1 MILTETDFGNAILGR
16 EANSNDRYK
25 SHFRGGKLTKKNL
38 ARFIKDVRRVDP
50 SLSDEDA
57 ACLAATYIFENETHS
72 RLFYRVSACRQM
84 SGSKA
89 PMPHL
94 SQHLQDV
101 YSLWKHSDPKLKK
114 KDADKDS
121 HGAGDQANGQQQSA
135 VDGNII
141 SMAKTVAAEYAD
153 EKNIAVVQFSA
164 PTAIVMENAGKV
176 EVSVRRYG
184 KMDVSFK
191 CIVETL
197 DRTAKAEADYTAVK
211 QEITFAEHERE
222 KVIEIEIIDDKN
234 WNPDKVFLVKLSL
247 GPETDERPDVAKG
260 RMCLMTVTIVD
271 DDEPGTISFTHRLYT
286 VTEADGKAVLPLQRE
301 GGADGQI
308 LLRYKTVDGS
318 AKNGRDFRGGDGI
331 VIFMHGVTEAN
342 IEIPI
347 TNDLDEEGDEYFEV
361 VLVSADNGAKI
372 GKLKRAMVTVT
383 NDDEYN
389 SAMGKLLN
397 KVRLNRDNMRLHGEA
412 WREQF
417 LSAVKV
423 TNDDDDD
430 EEGGE
435 SRVSAGAYIL
445 HCMSFFWKV
454 LFAIIPPVGM
464 WGGWCA
470 FIASLIGIGILT
482 AIVGDVA
489 GTFGC
494 LIGLPKQV
502 NAITFVAMGTSL
514 PDLFASRTAARMENT
529 ADNAIGNVTGSNS
542 VNVFLGLG
550 LPWLVASI
558 YWHLKGEVFSV
569 PAGSLGFSVGIFT
582 GVALI
587 ATGVL
592 IARRFLPIFGRGEL
606 GGPPAAS
613 WGCAILFFILW
624 FIYCTLSALQSY
636 HIIAA

>member
-1 MILTETDFGNAILGR
+1 
-16 EANSNDRYK
+16 
-25 SHFRGGKLTKKNL
+25 LTKKNL

-101 YSLWKHSDPKLKK
+101 YSLWKHSDPKVNGVSKK
-114 KDADKDS
+114 KDKES
-121 HGAGDQANGQQQSA
+121 GGGDQANGTQVTT
-135 VDGNII
+135 VDGNVI
-141 SMAKTVAAEYAD
+141 SMAKTVAAEHAED
-153 EKNIAVVQFSA
+153 KNIAVVQFSA

-176 EVSVRRYG
+176 EIAVRRYG
-184 KMDVSFK
+184 KMDISFK
-191 CIVETL
+191 CMIETL
-197 DRTAKAEADYTAVK
+197 DRTAKADIDYKAVK
-211 QEITFAEHERE
+211 EEITFAEHERE
-222 KVIEIEIIDDKN
+222 KIIDVEIIDDKN

-247 GPETDERPDVAKG
+247 DQETDERPDVAKG

-286 VTEADGKAVLPLQRE
+286 VTEADGKAILPLQRE

-347 TNDLDEEGDEYFEV
+347 TNDLDEERDEYFEV

-372 GKLKRAMVTVT
+372 GKMKRAMVTVT

-397 KVRLNRDNMRLHGEA
+397 KVRINRDNMRLHGEA

-423 TNDDDDD
+423 RDEDDDD
-430 EEGGE
+430 EEGGGE
-435 SRVSAGAYIL
+435 ARVSAGDYIL
-445 HCMSFFWKV
+445 HVMSFFWKV
-454 LFAIIPPVGM
+454 LFAIVPPVGL

-494 LIGLPKQV
+494 LIGLPKSV

-514 PDLFASRTAARMENT
+514 PDLFASRTAARMEST

-558 YWHLKGEVFSV
+558 YWHVQGKPFEV

-592 IARRFLPIFGRGEL
+592 LARRSLPIFGRGEL

-613 WGCAILFFILW
+613 WGCAILFCCLW
-624 FIYCTLSALQSY
+624 LIYCTLSALQSY
-636 HIIAA
+636 GVIAA

>member
-1 MILTETDFGNAILGR
+1 M
-16 EANSNDRYK
+16 
-25 SHFRGGKLTKKNL
+25 TKKNL

-89 PMPHL
+89 PLPHL

-101 YSLWKHSDPKLKK
+101 YSLWKHSDPKKK
-114 KDADKDS
+114 AKQKVQED
-121 HGAGDQANGQQQSA
+121 GASGDQVNGQQQTT
-135 VDGNII
+135 VDGNLI
-141 SMAKTVAAEYAD
+141 SMAKTVPAEHAED
-153 EKNIAVVQFSA
+153 KNIAVVQFSA

-176 EVSVRRYG
+176 EVAIRRYG

-191 CIVETL
+191 CMVESL
-197 DRTAKAEADYTAVK
+197 DRTAKADIDYKAVK
-211 QEITFAEHERE
+211 EVITFAEHERE
-222 KVIEIEIIDDKN
+222 KIIDIEIIDDKN

-247 GPETDERPDVAKG
+247 DNETDERPDVAKG

-286 VTEADGKAVLPLQRE
+286 VTETDGKAVLPLQRE

-347 TNDLDEEGDEYFEV
+347 TNDLDEERDEYFEV
-361 VLVSADNGAKI
+361 VLVSVDNGAKI

-383 NDDEYN
+383 NDEDYN

-397 KVRLNRDNMRLHGEA
+397 KVRINRDNMRLHGEA

-417 LSAVKV
+417 LSAVKIK
-423 TNDDDDD
+423 DDE

-435 SRVSAGAYIL
+435 EGENTISAFDYIL
-445 HCMSFFWKV
+445 HCFSFFWKV
-454 LFAIIPPVGM
+454 LFAVIPPVSV
-464 WGGWCA
+464 WGGWCT
-470 FIASLIGIGILT
+470 FLTSLTGIGILT

-494 LIGLPKQV
+494 LIGLPKPV

-514 PDLFASRTAARMENT
+514 PDLFASRTAARMETT

-558 YWHLKGEVFSV
+558 YWHIQGKPFVV

-582 GVALI
+582 GVALV
-587 ATGVL
+587 ATGIL
-592 IARRFLPIFGRGEL
+592 LARRSLPVFGKGEL

-613 WGCAILFFILW
+613 WGCAILFACLW
-624 FIYCTLSALQSY
+624 LIYCTLSSLQAY
-636 HIIAA
+636 GVIAA